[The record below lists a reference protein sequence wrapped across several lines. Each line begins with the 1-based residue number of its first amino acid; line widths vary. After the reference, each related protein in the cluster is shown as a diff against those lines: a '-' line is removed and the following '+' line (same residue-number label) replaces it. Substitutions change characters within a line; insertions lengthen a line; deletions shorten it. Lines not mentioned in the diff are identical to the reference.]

1 MKQNMGTADRI
12 IRTMIAALL
21 VVLYYLDIVGG
32 IWGIVLLV
40 LGVIFLAT
48 SLMGFCPLYTL
59 LGLNT
64 CKSNKKATVRN
75 V

>member
-48 SLMGFCPLYTL
+48 SLMGFFFFFTL